1 MDTAGELQFTPE
13 PEESKK
19 LAYISVAVVVLLVV
33 GAVLIQ
39 IFLPGAG
46 TAERMSIEVA
56 SIDSGATL
64 EARKQ
69 AILELVSKG
78 AVDVTASEK
87 AVLASALEGQ
97 QVVIFNFTPEEIER
111 IYTVINN

>member
-56 SIDSGATL
+56 APASGETL
-64 EARKQ
+64 AARKQ
-69 AILELVSKG
+69 AILELVAQGPAQVS
-78 AVDVTASEK
+78 SEDK
-87 AVLASALEGQ
+87 LIIASALEGNN
-97 QVVIFNFTPEEIER
+97 VVLFNFTPEEIEQ
-111 IYTVINN
+111 IYFVINN